1 VNDPS
6 RNLRAVYFDVGET
19 LVRTRQP
26 YGELLAEVAGD
37 LGIVLPE
44 AAFNGLG
51 EHVRA
56 RVAVRARRRLP
67 FTFPPPESSRFWLE
81 TYEDF
86 LAGVLPEADALALAG
101 AFHTLLSSP
110 AGYVLYEDTLPALLR
125 LRKHGIPLGI
135 ISNWESW
142 LPALLE
148 ATGLAPFFSHVVI
161 SGVCG
166 LEKPDPRIFVRAL
179 QEGGLQAAEVAYVG
193 DSPDHDIAPALRL
206 GLNPVL
212 LDRARRPPGPR
223 LPTRRITRRALLHA
237 VVRGGVERTV
247 PRLRKPGRP
256 VTAHRAAVPRAYR
269 LTGVWITGRSGAA
282 AKDAARR
289 SSGAR
294 PYAVVR

>member
-1 VNDPS
+1 MKDTSPNP
-6 RNLRAVYFDVGET
+6 RAVYFDVGET
-19 LVRTRQP
+19 LVRARQP

-37 LGIVLPE
+37 LGTVLPG
-44 AAFNGLG
+44 AASNGLA
-51 EHVRA
+51 ERVRA
-56 RVAVRARRRLP
+56 RVAERARRRLP

-86 LAGVLPEADALALAG
+86 LTGLLPEADALRLAG

-148 ATGLAPFFSHVVI
+148 ATGLAPFFNHVVI

-166 LEKPDPRIFVRAL
+166 LEKPDPRIFVHAL
-179 QEGGLQAAEVAYVG
+179 EEGGRQPGEVAYVG

-206 GLNPVL
+206 GLTPVL
-212 LDRARRPPGPR
+212 LDRARRHPPDPAY
-223 LPTRRITRRALLHA
+223 RRIESLDELCSVLLSA
-237 VVRGGVERTV
+237 AAPGGDARMAG
-247 PRLRKPGRP
+247 RLRPLSPNG
-256 VTAHRAAVPRAYR
+256 T
-269 LTGVWITGRSGAA
+269 
-282 AKDAARR
+282 DQ
-289 SSGAR
+289 
-294 PYAVVR
+294 

>member
-56 RVAVRARRRLP
+56 QVAVRARRRLP
-67 FTFPPPESSRFWLE
+67 VTFPLPESSRFWLE

-86 LAGVLPEADALALAG
+86 LAGVLPEADALAALAG

-142 LPALLE
+142 LLTLLE
-148 ATGLAPFFSHVVI
+148 ATGLAQFFSHVVI

-179 QEGGLQAAEVAYVG
+179 QESGLQAAEVAYVG
-193 DSPDHDIAPALRL
+193 DRPDHDIAPALRP

-212 LDRARRPPGPR
+212 LDRARRHPPDPVYQRVESLDELCSMLLSAVAWRGPC
-223 LPTRRITRRALLHA
+223 PACVNQA
-237 VVRGGVERTV
+237 
-247 PRLRKPGRP
+247 
-256 VTAHRAAVPRAYR
+256 
-269 LTGVWITGRSGAA
+269 
-282 AKDAARR
+282 DQ
-289 SSGAR
+289 
-294 PYAVVR
+294 